1 MTDCNENGSRGR
13 IFDIQKFSLHDGTGI
28 RTLVFLKG
36 CPLACVWCSNPEG
49 QAYAAELVYTRDRC
63 LGTSECDRC
72 MQACMACAIGQ
83 DADGKVNIN
92 RQLCDNCG
100 TCAYVCPSEALE
112 VSGDLV
118 SVDHVMRVVEEDSG
132 FYVRSGGGLT
142 LSGGEPL
149 SQADF
154 VRKLLATAR
163 SRGVDTVIE
172 TSGMCRWETLAE
184 IAPLVDQI
192 FYDIKCIDAEK
203 HQRTTGVP
211 NAGILENF
219 RRLRRSFPEIP
230 VIVRTPVVPG
240 VNDSEEE
247 IGAIVEF
254 VNAAGGAA
262 GYELLPYHRFGEAK
276 YGKVGKIYPLK
287 DVDPPSEERMTCL
300 KRIAARVSS

>member
-1 MTDCNENGSRGR
+1 MTDSSSNGVLGR

-36 CPLACVWCSNPEG
+36 CPLACAWCSNPEG
-49 QAYAAELVYTRDRC
+49 QSSTPELVYTRDRC
-63 LGTSECDRC
+63 LGTGECDRC
-72 MQACMACAIGQ
+72 MQACPAGAIGR
-83 DADGKVNIN
+83 DADGTVKID
-92 RQLCDNCG
+92 RQLCDNCAV
-100 TCAYVCPSEALE
+100 CAYICPSEALQ

-149 SQADF
+149 SQPEF
-154 VRKLLATAR
+154 VKALLVTAS

-172 TSGMCRWETLAE
+172 TSGLCRWETLAA
-184 IAPLVDQI
+184 IAPLVEQM
-192 FYDIKCIDAEK
+192 FYDIKCMDAEK
-203 HQRTTGVP
+203 HQRTTGVT

-219 RRLRRSFPEIP
+219 RRLRRHFPEIP

-247 IGAIVEF
+247 IGAIVDF
-254 VNAAGGAA
+254 INAAGGAA
-262 GYELLPYHRFGEAK
+262 GYELLPYHRFCEAK
-276 YGKVGKIYPLK
+276 YGKLGKVYPLK
-287 DVDPPSEERMTCL
+287 DIDPPSEERMAAL
-300 KRIAARVSS
+300 RSIAAWAQS